1 MKKPE
6 REALREYVGAVC
18 QFSESQANYVRDT
31 EHYGELSVYVSGDG
45 MTINLHEHRD
55 AARSR
60 LNAAD
65 DRLRALGM
73 LA

>member
-1 MKKPE
+1 MTKRE
-6 REALREYVGAVC
+6 RETLRECVGAVC
-18 QFSESQANYVRDT
+18 QFSEPQ
-31 EHYGELSVYVSGDG
+31 GGF
-45 MTINLHEHRD
+45 D
-55 AARSR
+55 AASVPGRVAGRERAEEWRHDTGTR

>member
-18 QFSESQANYVRDT
+18 QYAESRMSIEVEGIDFATVSFAGQQAM
-31 EHYGELSVYVSGDG
+31 S
-45 MTINLHEHRD
+45 LHEYRTEASD
-55 AARSR
+55 R